1 MHLSIKS
8 SQHAQLWSKLPFNV
22 GVDFEKVLNVSSYLT
37 IYYGFAAHSKIG
49 SIMRK

>member
-22 GVDFEKVLNVSSYLT
+22 GVDFEKVLNVSSYLKL
-37 IYYGFAAHSKIG
+37 Y
-49 SIMRK
+49 IMVLQLTPKLVA